1 MSPQQ
6 PKATPSQD
14 SPRALTSAPH
24 TAGGGLCWQTPVQPH
39 PRARAVPP
47 GRAGSCLGA
56 LCPGTGEGWGPFLSL
71 MQTEPLGSEELTTA
85 CGQGLGRGGPA
96 VPLILLPSPPSQFP
110 PRPPRPGAGE
120 PSPWAGW
127 AVVPPNPPEP
137 QHHTGA
143 PWAHLSGTQGLRQG
157 GGIAAESPGPS
168 QQPEPGLT
176 QTQQL
181 LRGRKLE
188 RRLQPPPLLP
198 PAPPAVVLV

>member
-1 MSPQQ
+1 MLANPSPAASQSQ
-6 PKATPSQD
+6 SCPSWQGGILPGCPPPWD
-14 SPRALTSAPH
+14 R
-24 TAGGGLCWQTPVQPH
+24 GGLGTFPAS
-39 PRARAVPP
+39 RANRATGQRGTDHCVWA
-47 GRAGSCLGA
+47 GLGQGGSC
-56 LCPGTGEGWGPFLSL
+56 CPPD
-71 MQTEPLGSEELTTA
+71 
-85 CGQGLGRGGPA
+85 PA
-96 VPLILLPSPPSQFP
+96 AFSSFP
-110 PRPPRPGAGE
+110 VSPRPPRPGAGE

-176 QTQQL
+176 QAQQL